1 MGKMNKKMGIVIL
14 ALLISSMALS
24 NATCAINL
32 GSLAKKNSAEV
43 KQGETAEF
51 TIFFWNREDYPY
63 LLSLNAEQVPDGWTV
78 IIAPEKFIIN
88 QSEIGPPYDEGTNAE
103 YVNTQHGNVK
113 ASPVKVYVKVPS
125 SAELETYE
133 VLIRART
140 HPLDADITEG
150 DRGTGLSVLLER
162 TFKLSVKVVKTPTFF
177 EALGEMIASTVEN
190 LRKSITGMGSAIAET
205 TFFEDLGKTI
215 TDNVTVENFKKAI
228 TGMGSA
234 IASNPNIVLTVLISI
249 GILLISWKVIYKYA

>member
-14 ALLISSMALS
+14 ALLMSSIVLS
-24 NATCAINL
+24 NVVCAINL
-32 GSLAKKNSAEV
+32 GSVAKKNFAEV
-43 KQGETAEF
+43 KQGETGEF
-51 TIFFWNREDYPY
+51 TILFWNREDYPY
-63 LLSLNAEQVPDGWTV
+63 LLSLNVDQAPEAWAI
-78 IIAPEKFIIN
+78 IIAPEKFVIN
-88 QSEIGPPYDEGTNAE
+88 QSEIGPPYDEGRNVE

-133 VLIRART
+133 VIIRAHT

-150 DRGTGLSVLLER
+150 DCGTGLSLVLER

-177 EALGEMIASTVEN
+177 EALGEMIAATAEN
-190 LRKSITGMGSAIAET
+190 LRKS
-205 TFFEDLGKTI
+205 
-215 TDNVTVENFKKAI
+215 I

-249 GILLISWKVIYKYA
+249 GILLVSWKVIYKHE